1 MRFRSQVTITTPPI
15 DENEGLV
22 IRYGD
27 FNFKSIRFSNGYY
40 CDKTS
45 YIQKL
50 EKEGS
55 RSFLFLRP
63 RRFGKSLFLDT
74 LNCFHNE
81 LYKND
86 YVKLF
91 EGLDIFKMP
100 DAKPNTYMV
109 LNLSSIFF
117 GSPWVWVGV
126 GLAQRP
132 GLGLDP
138 GLGNQTRS
146 DPGP

>member
-15 DENEGLV
+15 DENEGFV
-22 IRYGD
+22 ICYGVS
-27 FNFKSIRFSNGYY
+27 NFRSIRFSNGYY

-55 RSFLFLRP
+55 NAFLFLRP

-109 LNLSSIFF
+109 LNLSFIS
-117 GSPWVWVGV
+117 
-126 GLAQRP
+126 
-132 GLGLDP
+132 LDVSHGYDNFRENLINCINDASKWFIP
-138 GLGNQTRS
+138 LYFYTF
-146 DPGP
+146 